1 MAQVQENGDALA
13 APIVHAPREYQAYPG
28 AKYILPTDDAERQRQ
43 HKTLKSMFGNRI
55 LFAPVELD
63 ENDKVLDVGT
73 GPGLWVLDLAASVDS
88 STQMIGVDIETRL
101 FPASPPKNIQFRVES
116 VTNLPAEWSNT
127 FSLVHQR
134 LLVVALQVPQW
145 PTALSEIY
153 RVLRP
158 NGWVQIAESTPWHD
172 DIEYPAWPCL
182 AKLAALYRAVARSR
196 NLYVDCA
203 YDMPKMLEAA
213 GFIDVR
219 SESRMQCM
227 GKWAGE
233 NGAAMHSNHVGVLRG
248 IKTPVLQAGGY
259 GLVSSEAEF
268 DALVEGLAKEWEE
281 APGCDKEFIVFWA
294 RKPSS

>member
-1 MAQVQENGDALA
+1 
-13 APIVHAPREYQAYPG
+13 
-28 AKYILPTDDAERQRQ
+28 
-43 HKTLKSMFGNRI
+43 MFGNRI
-55 LFAPVELD
+55 LFAPVELG

-73 GPGLWVLDLAASVDS
+73 GPGGVFRLPIALFVMFGILGLWVLDLATSVDS

-158 NGWVQIAESTPWHD
+158 GGWVQIAESTPWHD

-196 NLYVDCA
+196 NL
-203 YDMPKMLEAA
+203 
-213 GFIDVR
+213 
-219 SESRMQCM
+219 
-227 GKWAGE
+227 
-233 NGAAMHSNHVGVLRG
+233 
-248 IKTPVLQAGGY
+248 
-259 GLVSSEAEF
+259 
-268 DALVEGLAKEWEE
+268 
-281 APGCDKEFIVFWA
+281 
-294 RKPSS
+294 